1 MSHMQNAALCS
12 QELEKRYYNNIGLSD
27 AAKAGRA
34 AVADVA
40 TLAAFFSQRVW
51 ASLTLPSSSDGSTAK
66 QVTESDY
73 RELDSQLDE
82 VRCSHWPVLACCHSC
97 ITTCFSMPWKQ
108 LHGLWHCA

>member
-1 MSHMQNAALCS
+1 M
-12 QELEKRYYNNIGLSD
+12 QELEKRYYNNTGLSD

-40 TLAAFFSQRVW
+40 VLAALFSQRGW
-51 ASLTLPSSSDGSTAK
+51 ASLTLPSSSDGSGAAK

-82 VRCSHWPVLACCHSC
+82 VRCSH
-97 ITTCFSMPWKQ
+97 
-108 LHGLWHCA
+108 